1 MTSQRQTDANR
12 RNALLSTGP
21 RTEEG
26 KQTSRQNATRH
37 GLTAE
42 TVIVGVENAAACR
55 AFESEIVT
63 EYDPKS
69 VVERELTQ
77 RLASLLW
84 RLRRANLIEA
94 GLLLIESKH
103 SELHDGKRNI
113 SRPPQP
119 RLLAAVIPWTGA
131 ATNSSQSKTPNHG
144 SVENGH
150 AGESK
155 PRPDSESSTPSP
167 RLRQRLLTAG
177 YLRLADMDS
186 NPLERLCRYEAAL
199 WRQFLQ
205 VLYSLDQAK
214 YHRIAAS
221 RGRFTPRPPQW

>member
-1 MTSQRQTDANR
+1 MTSQKQIEANR

-26 KQTSRQNATRH
+26 KGTSRQNAVSH

-42 TVIVGVENAAACR
+42 TVIVGLEDPAEYES
-55 AFESEIVT
+55 FEAEIVA

-69 VVERELTQ
+69 VIERELTR

-94 GLLLIESKH
+94 GLLSFSEMTAEIDQEPDFVQGNRAQVSNALIRRLKLMPTCSDQDGR
-103 SELHDGKRNI
+103 HDKRD
-113 SRPPQP
+113 
-119 RLLAAVIPWTGA
+119 LGA
-131 ATNSSQSKTPNHG
+131 RVVDADTC
-144 SVENGH
+144 EE
-150 AGESK
+150 A
-155 PRPDSESSTPSP
+155 PD
-167 RLRQRLLTAG
+167 LRNDKQRAMTTH
-177 YLRLADMDS
+177 YLRLANLSSM
-186 NPLERLCRYEAAL
+186 PLERINRYETCL
-199 WRQFLQ
+199 WRQFVQ
-205 VLYSLDQAK
+205 VLFSLDQAK